1 VAAGATGFYNF
12 RDRCGPYPDRLNRES
27 KTQLPSGSLKMTLF
41 LILLG
46 VVFFWG
52 VIYLAY
58 WCGKEGRRFPFDPRR
73 GWGYRTREERE
84 QEEKEDKEK

>member
-1 VAAGATGFYNF
+1 
-12 RDRCGPYPDRLNRES
+12 
-27 KTQLPSGSLKMTLF
+27 MTLF